1 MSDLGMEKILFYYKC
16 FFLLLLVVFTKS
28 KRLSKGNRSSIIIT
42 WEGGAYLPTISD
54 AKDVAFSSGFMELL
68 R

>member
-1 MSDLGMEKILFYYKC
+1 M
-16 FFLLLLVVFTKS
+16 KS

-42 WEGGAYLPTISD
+42 WEGGAYLSTISD
-54 AKDVAFSSGFMELL
+54 AKDVAFSSAFMELL